1 METTRRSV
9 LIQGCVIGAGII
21 ASEVS
26 GVAAFAQTKT
36 PVRRSLQGLSWN
48 DPIVATY
55 RDGVGIMKR
64 MAGSEKFSWVAMSE
78 IHGNLEGYRYC
89 PHGDWYFLPWHRAYV
104 AMYERVIRNLTKNP
118 DFAMP
123 FWDWTANPFM
133 PEVFLSKKT
142 PDGKPNWLYVDEDR
156 QRRTWPADRPMPSS
170 IVGPK
175 VLAKILKDTP
185 FEIFGTSRPDG
196 QDNLDPSWIV
206 GGGGVQGTLEAL
218 PHNQVHNNIGGWMPT
233 PASPRDPI
241 FFMHHCNIDRIWAVW
256 NLHHLNSKDPLW
268 TDMPFT
274 NNFWNEDGTP
284 WSPKVSDLYLPEDLG
299 YSYGLKSFVAS
310 AIAVGPQTLELNEK
324 LRTVIPGAA
333 PSAAVGG
340 VITAFVENSK
350 TATPAQPLSLSVQVP
365 KGALDAVAHRLPVPS
380 GVESLNFSAALENS
394 ASGPRALAFLR
405 QVQIT
410 DPSTTAVRVFM
421 NADKLNPDA
430 SDTDP
435 HYVGSFAV
443 LEHGSAHHALPSFV
457 LDLTETI
464 QRLYGSGGYKSEEI
478 HLQLLPVGAGENG
491 KPGTATPKRVEISIV
506 TP

>member
-1 METTRRSV
+1 METRRSV
-9 LIQGCVIGAGII
+9 LIQGSVIGAGII
-21 ASEVS
+21 ANEVM
-26 GVAAFAQTKT
+26 GIAAFAQTKT
-36 PVRRSLQGLSWN
+36 PVRRSLQGLAWN
-48 DPIVATY
+48 DPIVETY

-64 MAGSEKFSWVAMSE
+64 MAASEKFSWVAMSE
-78 IHGNLEGYRYC
+78 IHGNLQGYRYC
-89 PHGDWYFLPWHRAYV
+89 PHGDWYFLPWHRAYT
-104 AMYERVIRNLTKNP
+104 AMYERVIRLLTKNP

-123 FWDWTANPFM
+123 FWDWTASPHM

-142 PDGKPNWLYVDEDR
+142 PDGKPNWLFVDEDG
-156 QRRTWPADRPMPSS
+156 QKRTWPANKPMPSN

-185 FEIFGTSRPDG
+185 FEIFGTSRPQG

-218 PHNQVHNNIGGWMPT
+218 PHNQVHNNIGGWMPS

-256 NLHHLNSKDPLW
+256 NLHHSNTKDPLW

-274 NNFWNEDGTP
+274 NNFWQEEGTP
-284 WSPKVSDLYLPEDLG
+284 WSPKVSDLYVPEELG
-299 YSYGLKSFVAS
+299 YSYGLKSLVAS
-310 AIAVGPQTLELNEK
+310 AVAAGPQMLALNEK
-324 LRTVIPGAA
+324 IKTVISAAA

-340 VITAFVENSK
+340 VTTISVENSK
-350 TATPAQPLSLSVQVP
+350 AATPTQPLSLSIQVP
-365 KGALDAVAHRLPVPS
+365 KGALDAVAHHPTAPS
-380 GVESLNFSAALENS
+380 GVESLNFSVALENS
-394 ASGPRALAFLR
+394 AGGPRVLAFLR

-421 NADKLNPDA
+421 NADKLSPDT
-430 SDTDP
+430 SDEDP

-464 QRLYGSGGYKSEEI
+464 QRLYGSGEQRSEEI
-478 HLQLLPVGAGENG
+478 QLQLIPVGSGENG